1 MSSNIPSLSL
11 GSFYIDPT
19 LHSGIF
25 LSLECIYEDLS
36 YVCLFAITATLD
48 SVYFYFVPFWVD

>member
-25 LSLECIYEDLS
+25 LSLECIYEDYIS
-36 YVCLFAITATLD
+36 VCLQLQQH
-48 SVYFYFVPFWVD
+48 